1 MPEIFTLVM
10 LAVALMFDYSIWYG
24 ATVRGDVNKVTI
36 GENTSIGDRAVVHV
50 AKIQGNFATH
60 IGNHVTVCPGA
71 LVHAATLENSCVIGE
86 SAQVL
91 DGALVHSNSIIAPGA
106 VVSPGT
112 EVPSGEYWAG
122 VPAKKVR
129 ALETEE
135 MAKIFDR
142 ALETAKHAKLHAF
155 EASKDYIQLAKDEED
170 YVDLQERDET
180 YLPREVGPDPADVLG
195 QGSPGIIFDT
205 TLSHPEEGLK
215 YKHKQEQERKKKAK
229 AAS

>member
-1 MPEIFTLVM
+1 M
-10 LAVALMFDYSIWYG
+10 
-24 ATVRGDVNKVTI
+24 NKVTI

-50 AKIQGNFATH
+50 AKIQGNFATS
-60 IGNHVTVCPGA
+60 IGSHVTVCPGA
-71 LVHAATLENSCVIGE
+71 LVHAATLENSVVIGE

-91 DGALVHSNSIIAPGA
+91 DGAIVHSNTIIAPGS

-112 EVPSGEYWAG
+112 EVPSGEFWAG

-135 MAKIFDR
+135 IAKIFDR

-155 EASKDYIQLAKDEED
+155 ETSKDYIQLAKDEEL
-170 YVDLQERDET
+170 YIDLKERDET
-180 YLPREVGPDPADVLG
+180 YLPRDPGHDPADVLG
-195 QGSPGIIFDT
+195 QGSPGVIFDS

-215 YKHKQEQERKKKAK
+215 YKHKLEQEKKKKAK
-229 AAS
+229 SSS